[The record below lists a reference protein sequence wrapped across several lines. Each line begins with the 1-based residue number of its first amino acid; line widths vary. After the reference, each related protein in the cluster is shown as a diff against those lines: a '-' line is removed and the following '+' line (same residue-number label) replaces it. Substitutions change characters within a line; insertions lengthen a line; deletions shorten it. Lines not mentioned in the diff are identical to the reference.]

1 MATKKKAPKPKPAAK
16 TVSKKAAAKKP
27 EAPTVTAATTEKV
40 TPAFATIPKA
50 TPAVLAEIR
59 RKSRVGSAVKVEHA
73 GQKHD
78 AVVIGE
84 EVGLTVRLRDGNP
97 ATEVFVKASAVVG

>member
-1 MATKKKAPKPKPAAK
+1 L
-16 TVSKKAAAKKP
+16 
-27 EAPTVTAATTEKV
+27 
-40 TPAFATIPKA
+40 TPAEPFLSTGAARLSYP
-50 TPAVLAEIR
+50 
-59 RKSRVGSAVKVEHA
+59 SRVGSAVKVEHA

-84 EVGLTVRLRDGNP
+84 EPGLTVRLRDGNP